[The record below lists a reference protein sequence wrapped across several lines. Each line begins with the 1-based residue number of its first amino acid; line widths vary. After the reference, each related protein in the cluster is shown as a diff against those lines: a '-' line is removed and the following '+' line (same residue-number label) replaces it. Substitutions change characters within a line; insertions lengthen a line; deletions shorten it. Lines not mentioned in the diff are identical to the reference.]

1 MYLEQLWEIRVKL
14 GETLCSWLNL
24 EKATKRTNTLDA
36 DCQPRTA
43 GSCALYAPPAT
54 PTSSLWQCSGC
65 HISWTETKLRQV
77 AIRFPSKKDLL
88 SKSGDHFEQTGV
100 GSVYIHQ
107 RPAEYRASSE
117 VAVAKVTVIYVWA
130 APLTGSRECQSHHGP
145 NGGKEAKLSHFI
157 ICHQLISQMFLLYAR
172 RAWIQNIPTTL
183 LVLKPPLVKISL
195 QDAIV
200 MVISLD
206 WLFFKGDRRDVCMQM
221 HHTHAHR
228 LMINPTCVSTIIDPK
243 VKAPLNA
250 NVLCNNAAHKLL
262 SYPCSLAHSQSHPHL
277 NGDLGLY
284 CYSLVD
290 GASRLP
296 PLLLSLWDTN
306 QQRDA
311 SGVPIC
317 PHCNKHRCFK
327 SAEWRDQTAAL
338 RDKEKVLLLC
348 PSGASH
354 LHGMQ
359 RWLIFLDWNH
369 LFYKANFRESWGL
382 KGLLYLCHTERKQA
396 PRQFNSQFFCHLQ

>member
-1 MYLEQLWEIRVKL
+1 MYERRHSLARGNVKVITVQMVGKKQSFL
-14 GETLCSWLNL
+14 I
-24 EKATKRTNTLDA
+24 
-36 DCQPRTA
+36 
-43 GSCALYAPPAT
+43 
-54 PTSSLWQCSGC
+54 SLSV
-65 HISWTETKLRQV
+65 ISWSARCFYCMPDVL
-77 AIRFPSKKDLL
+77 
-88 SKSGDHFEQTGV
+88 
-100 GSVYIHQ
+100 
-107 RPAEYRASSE
+107 EYR
-117 VAVAKVTVIYVWA
+117 T
-130 APLTGSRECQSHHGP
+130 
-145 NGGKEAKLSHFI
+145 
-157 ICHQLISQMFLLYAR
+157 SQLLYWCWSR
-172 RAWIQNIPTTL
+172 LWWKSHYRMLSWWLFRWIGF
-183 LVLKPPLVKISL
+183 
-195 QDAIV
+195 
-200 MVISLD
+200 
-206 WLFFKGDRRDVCMQM
+206 FFKGDRRDVCMQM

-382 KGLLYLCHTERKQA
+382 NGLLYLCHTERKQA
-396 PRQFNSQFFCHLQ
+396 PPTV